1 MTAVTSPPR
10 GPTSPRR
17 AAVRRGDR
25 VFRGLTLAAGVFTLI
40 VLAAI
45 AIFLIVKALPALR
58 ADTKGFLTTREWLPD
73 ASPSVF
79 GIAAL
84 AFGTLLSSALALV
97 IAVPIAIG
105 VALYTT
111 DYAPRRIATVL
122 GYVTDMLAAVPSVI
136 YGLWGLYF
144 LIPHLVPVQSFLAR
158 TFGWI
163 PLFADPD
170 NRTSVA
176 SRSIFAA
183 AVVLAVMILPI
194 ISAISR
200 EVLAQV
206 PTTSREAALALGAT
220 RWEMIRTAVLPP
232 SRPGLISAVMLG
244 LGRALGETIAVA
256 LVLAASFDVNWRVLT
271 PGGNSIAANI
281 ATKFGESGN
290 TGREALIASGL
301 VLFAIT
307 LIVNLVARAVIYR
320 SGAMERSAAV

>member
-1 MTAVTSPPR
+1 MTAVASPPR

-17 AAVRRGDR
+17 AAERRGDR
-25 VFRGLTLAAGVFTLI
+25 VFRGLTLAAGAFTLI

-122 GYVTDMLAAVPSVI
+122 GYLTDMLAAVPSVI

-206 PTTSREAALALGAT
+206 PTTNREAALALGAT

-290 TGREALIASGL
+290 TGRESLIASGL

>member
-1 MTAVTSPPR
+1 MTALTSPPR
-10 GPTSPRR
+10 EPTSPRR

>member
-1 MTAVTSPPR
+1 MRSPADRPWRTASASPRYRPRSRTRTRPRSLRSDDLSHSRSVGHHPRTRYGELSHHPGMTSLTSPPR
-10 GPTSPRR
+10 EPTSPRR

-122 GYVTDMLAAVPSVI
+122 GYLTDMLAAVPSVI
-136 YGLWGLYF
+136 YGLWGLY
-144 LIPHLVPVQSFLAR
+144 FLAR

-244 LGRALGETIAVA
+244 LG
-256 LVLAASFDVNWRVLT
+256 
-271 PGGNSIAANI
+271 
-281 ATKFGESGN
+281 
-290 TGREALIASGL
+290 
-301 VLFAIT
+301 
-307 LIVNLVARAVIYR
+307 
-320 SGAMERSAAV
+320 

>member
-1 MTAVTSPPR
+1 MTALTSPPR
-10 GPTSPRR
+10 EPTSPRR

-307 LIVNLVARAVIYR
+307 LIVNLAARAVIYR

>member
-1 MTAVTSPPR
+1 MTALTSPPR
-10 GPTSPRR
+10 EPTSPRR

-122 GYVTDMLAAVPSVI
+122 GYLTDMLAAVPSVI

-144 LIPHLVPVQSFLAR
+144 LIPHLVPVQSFLSR
-158 TFGWI
+158 TFGCI

-206 PTTSREAALALGAT
+206 PTTNREAALALGAT

-307 LIVNLVARAVIYR
+307 LIVNLAARAVIYR

>member
-1 MTAVTSPPR
+1 MTALTSPPR
-10 GPTSPRR
+10 EPTSPRR

-206 PTTSREAALALGAT
+206 PTTNREAALALGAT

-290 TGREALIASGL
+290 TGRESLIASGL

>member
-1 MTAVTSPPR
+1 MTALTSPPR
-10 GPTSPRR
+10 EPTSPRR

-79 GIAAL
+79 GIA
-84 AFGTLLSSALALV
+84 
-97 IAVPIAIG
+97 
-105 VALYTT
+105 
-111 DYAPRRIATVL
+111 VL
-122 GYVTDMLAAVPSVI
+122 GYVTDTLAAVPSVI

>member
-1 MTAVTSPPR
+1 M
-10 GPTSPRR
+10 
-17 AAVRRGDR
+17 RRGDR

-122 GYVTDMLAAVPSVI
+122 GYLTDMLAAVPSVI

-307 LIVNLVARAVIYR
+307 LIVNLAARAVIYR

>member
-1 MTAVTSPPR
+1 MTALTSPPR
-10 GPTSPRR
+10 EPTSPRR

-25 VFRGLTLAAGVFTLI
+25 VFRGLTLAAGAFTLI

-206 PTTSREAALALGAT
+206 PTTNREAALALGAT

-307 LIVNLVARAVIYR
+307 LIVNLAARAVIYR

>member
-1 MTAVTSPPR
+1 MTALTSPPR
-10 GPTSPRR
+10 EPTSPRR

-144 LIPHLVPVQSFLAR
+144 LIPRLVPVQSFLAR

-307 LIVNLVARAVIYR
+307 LIVNLAARAVIYR

>member
-1 MTAVTSPPR
+1 MTALTSPPR
-10 GPTSPRR
+10 EPTSPRR

-25 VFRGLTLAAGVFTLI
+25 VFRGLTLAAGAFTLI

-122 GYVTDMLAAVPSVI
+122 GYLTDMLAAVPSVI

-206 PTTSREAALALGAT
+206 PTTNREAALALGAT

-307 LIVNLVARAVIYR
+307 LIVNLAARAVIYR

>member
-1 MTAVTSPPR
+1 MTALTSPPR
-10 GPTSPRR
+10 EPTSPRR

-144 LIPHLVPVQSFLAR
+144 LIPHLVPAQSFLAR

-307 LIVNLVARAVIYR
+307 LIVNLAARAVIYR